1 MAVEIINQTIGG
13 DLGSALGSA
22 FSSIP
27 GMSTI
32 LQISKAVG
40 IVIIIYLIV
49 LIFRALIQ
57 ARQALRLKNLAKN
70 VEDINKKMD
79 ILIGKKSRK

>member
-1 MAVEIINQTIGG
+1 MAGEIINQSAGV

-22 FSSIP
+22 FTNIP

-49 LIFRALIQ
+49 LIFQ
-57 ARQALRLKNLAKN
+57 AVLQMRQSLRFKNLVKN
-70 VEDINKKMD
+70 VEEMNKKMD
-79 ILIGKKSRK
+79 LLIRKKKR